1 MLFLN
6 RTSPRRR
13 NCMNSSNEYVL
24 VFDIG
29 KTHVKVSVL
38 DKTGVERYQNR
49 TTNRVL
55 QTTPYYSY
63 DVDGIWNWL
72 KREISSLTP
81 EFNIS
86 KISIATHGAAAA
98 LINSE
103 NGSLLLPVMDYE
115 FEAYPDERLDYEAIR
130 PPVKQTGSPAL
141 PAGLNLGRQLHWQS
155 QLLSDEQKKT
165 AILLMYPQYWAWK
178 LSGQFATE
186 ITSLGCHTDLWN
198 FEKNEPTSL
207 LKSLGWE
214 GALPPLKQAWM
225 PIGKV
230 KPKLAAELGLS
241 ENCQI
246 FPGIHDSNA
255 GYVPILKRPKDER
268 PTVVSTGTWCV
279 IMDGQSDCGTLNTT
293 RDMLVNID
301 AESAP
306 LATARYMGGREFGLI
321 CERLNTDIATTFTD
335 DDLEDIFHSNTFIMP
350 SYCKGT
356 GPFPNSN
363 GQIMFGDNTRWIN
376 GKAAATIYSALMV
389 NNILQRLNPSSKQDI
404 LIEGSFAANS
414 VLCGLLATL
423 NPDRTVRTQKNGNG
437 VTEGCFLL
445 TQWSS
450 PFQDMSNHKV
460 APYPSKTFL
469 HYAAE
474 WQSRL

>member
-1 MLFLN
+1 
-6 RTSPRRR
+6 
-13 NCMNSSNEYVL
+13 MNSSDEYVL

-38 DKTGVERYQNR
+38 DKTGLECYQNR

-55 QTTPYYSY
+55 QTSPYYSY
-63 DVDGIWNWL
+63 DVDGIWDWL
-72 KREISSLTP
+72 KREISSLAP
-81 EFNIS
+81 EFNIAA
-86 KISIATHGAAAA
+86 ISIATHGAAAA
-98 LINSE
+98 FINSE

-115 FEAYPDERLDYEAIR
+115 FEAYPDDLPDYKIIR

-155 QLLSDEQKKT
+155 HLLSDEQKRT
-165 AILLMYPQYWAWK
+165 ATLLMYPQYWAWK

-186 ITSLGCHTDLWN
+186 ITSPGCHTDLWN
-198 FEKNEPTSL
+198 FETHEPTSL
-207 LKSLGWE
+207 LKSLGLK
-214 GALPPLKQAWM
+214 GTLPPLKKAWM
-225 PIGKV
+225 PIGRV

-241 ENCQI
+241 KHCRVY
-246 FPGIHDSNA
+246 PGVHDSNA
-255 GYVPILKRPKDER
+255 GYVPILRLPKEER
-268 PTVVSTGTWCV
+268 PTVVSTGTWSV
-279 IMDGQSDCGTLNTT
+279 IMDGQSDCNTLDTT

-301 AESAP
+301 AEGAP

-335 DDLEDIFHSNTFIMP
+335 DDLEDIFRSGTFIMP

-356 GPFPNSN
+356 GPYPGSD
-363 GQIMFGDNTRWIN
+363 GRIIFGENTRRIN

-414 VLCGLLATL
+414 ILCALLATL
-423 NPDRTVRTQKNGNG
+423 NPDRIVRTQKGGNG

-445 TQWSS
+445 TQWES
-450 PFQDMSNHKV
+450 PIQKLRNPEV
-460 APYPSKTFL
+460 APYPSKTFRR
-469 HYAAE
+469 YAAE
-474 WQSRL
+474 WESKL